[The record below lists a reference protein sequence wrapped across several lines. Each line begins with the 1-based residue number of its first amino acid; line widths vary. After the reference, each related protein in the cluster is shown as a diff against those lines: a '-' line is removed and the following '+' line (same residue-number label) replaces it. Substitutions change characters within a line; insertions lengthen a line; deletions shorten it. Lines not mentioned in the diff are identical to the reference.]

1 MRGSARIQSEGD
13 CLYSPVH
20 QALDFISDKKRANS
34 PSLSRKMG
42 RWPRPAL
49 GPQEAAHKFPSVDGL
64 SRVTRPHWDPIRPFP
79 MRPLPPR

>member
-42 RWPRPAL
+42 RWRDQL
-49 GPQEAAHKFPSVDGL
+49 
-64 SRVTRPHWDPIRPFP
+64 
-79 MRPLPPR
+79 